1 MWLVPMPVSYC
12 IHEFTMSHGVRKRGN
27 RLENRIESRP
37 MTPDSRVNI
46 HDTSRSFTYTNND
59 ERTLLFTLFRWYRNK
74 YNSNF
79 RNNTKTNRKLVTRER
94 FLWMMKIENAGNRVS
109 SKSFQL
115 FLFSFPFDKSSMC
128 LHNASPPLPKLFV
141 SGRHKC
147 REEDWKRR
155 GKRKAILYVAGST
168 KGDGRLL
175 TEER

>member
-1 MWLVPMPVSYC
+1 MWLVPMPVPYC

-109 SKSFQL
+109 SKSFFL
-115 FLFSFPFDKSSMC
+115 FLSTNQAC
-128 LHNASPPLPKLFV
+128 VYTTPPLPSRNYSFQGGINVARKIG
-141 SGRHKC
+141 SG
-147 REEDWKRR
+147 E
-155 GKRKAILYVAGST
+155 GK
-168 KGDGRLL
+168 GRLYYM
-175 TEER
+175 